1 MGDHGEQDSGPV
13 ERWALD
19 RQGSTGQDVICC
31 RSEGA
36 KGVDAG
42 GPLA

>member
-1 MGDHGEQDSGPV
+1 MGEHGEQDSGPV

-19 RQGSTGQDVICC
+19 RQGSTGQGVICC

-36 KGVDAG
+36 GGVGAG
-42 GPLA
+42 AHLA